1 MQTNILYSCEKHMK
15 LRYAF
20 NHIVHL
26 QDDDDDGTLLLEQNL
41 SFEQGK
47 FPTSYKAAVITDDK

>member
-1 MQTNILYSCEKHMK
+1 MK

-26 QDDDDDGTLLLEQNL
+26 QDDDDDATLLLEQNL